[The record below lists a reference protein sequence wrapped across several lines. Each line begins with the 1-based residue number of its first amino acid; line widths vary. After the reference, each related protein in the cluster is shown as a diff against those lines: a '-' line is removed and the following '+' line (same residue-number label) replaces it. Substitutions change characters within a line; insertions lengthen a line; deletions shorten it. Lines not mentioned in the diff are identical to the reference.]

1 VTSSCR
7 KPESELRAG
16 YKYLCLP
23 IVAFIEKNAGQ
34 TPWPMNAVDLLPAC
48 FNEAASVPSCGG
60 IVWEDLIRT
69 AGREAVLPALHSRLE
84 NLGVWPQL
92 PVEVASFLFA
102 VEELNLERNRAI
114 LTELTTVALL
124 LNEAGIEPV
133 LLKGTAYCAL
143 GVYENPATRYMWD
156 VDLFIPEPQLST
168 AVEVLV
174 RNGFEQNSSP
184 LAHFRH
190 HHPPLQRNGSI
201 AFELHHVLGMGVCE
215 SLLPAR
221 DLFEQSLGYEF
232 HGARV
237 RVPCPEHLMMHLIM
251 HSQIQHSYHERI
263 WPPLRAMYDLVL
275 LNRRF
280 AGELDWSAIRSR
292 FRKVG
297 ESGTLDLHLLQ
308 TRNVLGAEIPY
319 PIRLT
324 AITYLRWIRRELLRA
339 LPPLRYLDPIYMY
352 STVLVR
358 RLRLMRNALS
368 TPGGW
373 RHITKELLAPGTYR
387 RLLVDIIKGYGR

>member
-1 VTSSCR
+1 
-7 KPESELRAG
+7 
-16 YKYLCLP
+16 
-23 IVAFIEKNAGQ
+23 
-34 TPWPMNAVDLLPAC
+34 MNAVDLLPAC

-143 GVYENPATRYMWD
+143 GVY
-156 VDLFIPEPQLST
+156 
-168 AVEVLV
+168 
-174 RNGFEQNSSP
+174 EQNSSP